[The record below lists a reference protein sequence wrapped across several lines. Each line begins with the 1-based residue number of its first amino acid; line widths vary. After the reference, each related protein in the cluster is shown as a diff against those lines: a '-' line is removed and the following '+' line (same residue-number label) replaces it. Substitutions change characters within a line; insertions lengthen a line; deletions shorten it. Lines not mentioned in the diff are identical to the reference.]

1 MMTDAIQIPL
11 TSAGIDSAEKKNRY
25 SDQELAN
32 IKKACADF
40 ESMFVYELLKTMRAT
55 IPKSTLAG
63 SSCGK
68 ETYTMLMDQKLAEQ
82 ISSRGDG
89 MGISKAL
96 FDQITMNYVHNIPE
110 EVEK

>member
-1 MMTDAIQIPL
+1 
-11 TSAGIDSAEKKNRY
+11 
-25 SDQELAN
+25 
-32 IKKACADF
+32 
-40 ESMFVYELLKTMRAT
+40 
-55 IPKSTLAG
+55 
-63 SSCGK
+63 
-68 ETYTMLMDQKLAEQ
+68 MLMDQKLAEQ